1 MKPTIKVYSK
11 ICLSCHDERW
21 TDTRAKLMAE
31 YTVKEYRTALNPV
44 WHHIATKKAGMDD
57 YNPFVEFP
65 DGTIKTVKEV
75 EDEQEVGAKYEEAT
89 SKSVSRRKEEKEALP
104 KVRRNKTTKS
114 VRKARVARK
123 KSKTQKKVEA

>member
-21 TDTRAKLMAE
+21 TATRAKLMAE
-31 YTVKEYRTALNPV
+31 YKVKEYRTALNPI
-44 WHHIATKKAGMDD
+44 WHHIATRKSGTDEYK
-57 YNPFVEFP
+57 PFVEFP

-75 EDEQEVGAKYEEAT
+75 EDEQAMGAKYEKAT
-89 SKSVSRRKEEKEALP
+89 SKSVSQRKDEKMP
-104 KVRRNKTTKS
+104 KVRRNKTTKP

-123 KSKTQKKVEA
+123 KNKSSKEA

>member
-31 YTVKEYRTALNPV
+31 YTIKEYRTALNPI
-44 WHHIATKKAGMDD
+44 WHHIATRKSGNPD
-57 YNPFVEFP
+57 YSPFIEFP

-75 EDEQEVGAKYEEAT
+75 EDE
-89 SKSVSRRKEEKEALP
+89 EKEALP
-104 KVRRNKTTKS
+104 KVRRNKTTKP